1 MRAIAGQ
8 GLLVTIESIQ
18 GDSRVP
24 CDMYAIVKTVGA
36 DRRFE
41 TSRGTVRAG
50 QTFIALMRTSKAAG
64 FPPADFNRSVK
75 EMWLEGLAAS
85 GQVVSLDG
93 VAIVNDDELEFSTFE
108 RTMEIA
114 A

>member
-1 MRAIAGQ
+1 MRSIAGQ

-24 CDMYAIVKTVGA
+24 TDMYAVVKAVGN

-41 TSRGTVRAG
+41 TPQGPVRAG
-50 QTFIALMRTSKAAG
+50 QTFIALMRKHQGAAD
-64 FPPADFNRSVK
+64 PKSDFNRGVK

-93 VAIVNDDELEFSTFE
+93 VEIVNHDELEFSTFE